1 MARLMEVRKYV
12 EEYPGEADGG
22 GSLFVGACFRD
33 RVKGETAQS
42 VVGGF
47 VRIWDDGGVGRGMQF
62 DNALDAQTWKHEKL
76 ECWVEEVEPE
86 DGERRFRTVV
96 LFEVLTDDEL
106 RALIEVLDAE
116 LDRDERRETL
126 QDGTLQRMLRAAS
139 QEHAARAKRL
149 VARP

>member
-1 MARLMEVRKYV
+1 VRK
-12 EEYPGEADGG
+12 PD
-22 GSLFVGACFRD
+22 
-33 RVKGETAQS
+33 
-42 VVGGF
+42 
-47 VRIWDDGGVGRGMQF
+47 
-62 DNALDAQTWKHEKL
+62 
-76 ECWVEEVEPE
+76 
-86 DGERRFRTVV
+86 V